1 MSHDAP
7 TAIKSVPQRRRYVI
21 SSLWRGQ
28 IRDLL
33 SLWRKRVRQRR
44 ELRDLEPHQMRDAGI
59 DPETVRRE
67 AAKPFWQP

>member
-1 MSHDAP
+1 MSHDVP
-7 TAIKSVPQRRRYVI
+7 TSIQSAHLRRRHVI
-21 SSLWRGQ
+21 PSLWLGQ
-28 IRDLL
+28 MRDLL